1 MSKLPTI
8 HCNTYDKKKLCS
20 HAKIIIVTRTVYGC
34 FYFFNLAQHKT
45 KYVTVVVGFTST
57 CTYIIYVI
65 NVTIKYYNLE
75 NDVKQQSINQ

>member
-1 MSKLPTI
+1 MAVFI
-8 HCNTYDKKKLCS
+8 
-20 HAKIIIVTRTVYGC
+20 
-34 FYFFNLAQHKT
+34 FNLAQHKT